1 MNKEPINY
9 IDWLEL
15 GRVIIPCLKGTPKVK
30 KYTDPDFKIEK
41 DIWNRDHETAEI
53 ALRLDHDVDLDV
65 DNEFVKRFIDYYIKD
80 CGAIFG
86 REGNPTSHYLWTN
99 RSQIPFKQFKL
110 PDEFEKDY
118 EAFPHGSMICELRTE
133 KKRYT
138 IVPGSLHSKSK
149 TNVRWEK
156 FDEIREYQ
164 GNLSIDVGKV
174 ALSAALTIIYP
185 STGSRDEYC
194 TAIAGILVK
203 NTDWTDEEI
212 NNFISRIAEHADD
225 EGLAQRLKK
234 GTSSRKTNRKFGV
247 NKIHE
252 ITGYSH
258 KSIQGL
264 FNWIGIFQNV
274 TTQISKD
281 TIEKIEEYGANRY
294 WVHLNVP
301 EKKSE
306 LSDLKV
312 VKRKIWID
320 GESLMNQKIF
330 YDTAMSQAKIWI
342 PRMTVKEFEE
352 IMMSKFYSREKS
364 TDYVEEAENDSQF
377 KMFFLSYLDNKG
389 VYMDK
394 EQLAVYKLPF
404 YNKDK
409 STIEFDLNNFEQELI
424 KNRINL
430 KRVDLVQKVQTILK
444 AKKDR
449 GKYNNKSC
457 VAWLITGDKIDN
469 NKLVWEGESVYI
481 GDDLK
486 EVKGE

>member
-53 ALRLDHDVDLDV
+53 ALRLDHDVDLDI
-65 DNEFVKRFIDYYIKD
+65 DNEFVKRFINYYVKD

-99 RSQIPFKQFKL
+99 RNQIPFKQFKL
-110 PDEFEKDY
+110 PDEFEKDFKD
-118 EAFPHGSMICELRTE
+118 FPHGSMICELRTE

-156 FDEIREYQ
+156 FEEIREYQ

-185 STGSRDEYC
+185 STGARDDYC

-203 NTDWTDEEI
+203 HSDWTDEEI
-212 NNFISRIAEHADD
+212 NNFVSRIAEHADD
-225 EGLAQRLKK
+225 EDLAKRLKK
-234 GTSSRKTNRKFGV
+234 GSSSRSTAKKFGI

-258 KSIQGL
+258 KNITGL
-264 FNWIGIFQNV
+264 FNWIGLFKDASLQV
-274 TTQISKD
+274 SKD

-294 WVHLNVP
+294 YVHLNVP
-301 EKKSE
+301 EKNV
-306 LSDLKV
+306 DGVGLKTI
-312 VKRKIWID
+312 KKKIWID
-320 GESLMNQKIF
+320 GESLMNLKLFCDI
-330 YDTAMSQAKIWI
+330 AMSQAKVWI
-342 PRMTVKEFEE
+342 PKMTPKEFEE
-352 IMMSKFYSREKS
+352 IMMAKFYNREKS
-364 TDYVEEAENDSQF
+364 KEYVQEAEEDSQF
-377 KMFFLSYLDNKG
+377 KMFFLNYLDSKG

-394 EQLAVYKLPF
+394 EQLAVYKLPY
-404 YNKDK
+404 YNQEKK
-409 STIEFDLNNFEQELI
+409 TIEFDLSNFEKELM

-430 KRVDLVQKVQTILK
+430 KRPDLVQKVQTILK
-444 AKKDR
+444 GKRDR
-449 GKYNNKSC
+449 GKYKNKSC
-457 VAWLITGDKIDN
+457 VAWVISGEKIEE
-469 NKLVWEGESVYI
+469 NKLIWEGESVYI
-481 GDDLK
+481 GDST
-486 EVKGE
+486 GEDE

>member
-53 ALRLDHDVDLDV
+53 ALRLDHDVDLDI
-65 DNEFVKRFIDYYIKD
+65 DNEFVKRFLPYYIKD

-99 RSQIPFKQFKL
+99 RNQIPFKQFNL
-110 PDEFEKDY
+110 PTEFEKDFKD
-118 EAFPHGSMICELRTE
+118 FPHGSMICELRTE

-156 FDEIREYQ
+156 FEEIREYQ

-185 STGSRDEYC
+185 STGSRDDYC

-203 NTDWTDEEI
+203 NSDWTDDEI
-212 NNFISRIAEHADD
+212 DNFVSRIAEHADD
-225 EGLAQRLKK
+225 EDLAKRLKK
-234 GTSSRKTNRKFGV
+234 GTSSRKTNRKFGI
-247 NKIHE
+247 NKLHE

-258 KSIQGL
+258 KNLTGL
-264 FNWIGIFQNV
+264 FNWIGLFKDVSLQV
-274 TTQISKD
+274 SKD

-294 WVHLNVP
+294 YVHLNVP
-301 EKKSE
+301 QKNVDGVGLKTIKK
-306 LSDLKV
+306 
-312 VKRKIWID
+312 KIWID
-320 GESLMNQKIF
+320 GESLMNLKLFCDI
-330 YDTAMSQAKIWI
+330 AMSQAKVWI
-342 PRMTVKEFEE
+342 PRMTPKEFEE
-352 IMMSKFYSREKS
+352 IMMAKFYNREQSKE
-364 TDYVEEAENDSQF
+364 YVKEAEEDSRF
-377 KMFFLSYLDNKG
+377 KMFFLDYLDAKG

-394 EQLAVYKLPF
+394 EQLAVYKLPY
-404 YNKDK
+404 YNQEKR
-409 STIEFDLNNFEQELI
+409 TIEFDLNNFEKELM

-430 KRVDLVQKVQTILK
+430 KRQDLVHKVQTILK
-444 AKKDR
+444 GERDR
-449 GKYNNKSC
+449 GKYKNKSC
-457 VAWLITGDKIDN
+457 VAWVIKGEEVED
-469 NKLVWEGESVYI
+469 NKLIWEGESVYI
-481 GDDLK
+481 GDST
-486 EVKGE
+486 GEDE

>member
-53 ALRLDHDVDLDV
+53 ALRLDHDVDLDI
-65 DNEFVKRFIDYYIKD
+65 DNEFVKRFLPYYIKD

-86 REGNPTSHYLWTN
+86 REGNPTSHYIWTN
-99 RSQIPFKQFKL
+99 RNQIPFKQFNL
-110 PDEFEKDY
+110 PDEFEKDFKN
-118 EAFPHGSMICELRTE
+118 FPHGSMICELRTE

-156 FDEIREYQ
+156 FEEIREYQ

-185 STGSRDEYC
+185 STGSRDDYC

-203 NTDWTDEEI
+203 NSDWTDDEI
-212 NNFISRIAEHADD
+212 DNFVSRIAEHADD
-225 EGLAQRLKK
+225 EDLAKRLKK
-234 GTSSRKTNRKFGV
+234 GTSSRKTNRKFGI
-247 NKIHE
+247 NKLHE

-258 KSIQGL
+258 KNLTGL
-264 FNWIGIFQNV
+264 FNWIGLFKDVSLQV
-274 TTQISKD
+274 SKD

-294 WVHLNVP
+294 YVHLNVP
-301 EKKSE
+301 QKNVEGSGLKTIKK
-306 LSDLKV
+306 
-312 VKRKIWID
+312 KIWID
-320 GESLMNQKIF
+320 GESLMNLKLFCDI
-330 YDTAMSQAKIWI
+330 AMSQAKVWI
-342 PRMTVKEFEE
+342 PKMTPKEFEE
-352 IMMSKFYSREKS
+352 IMMAKFYNREQSKE
-364 TDYVEEAENDSQF
+364 YVKEAEEDSRF
-377 KMFFLSYLDNKG
+377 KMFFLDYLDTKG

-394 EQLAVYKLPF
+394 EQLAVYKLPY
-404 YNKDK
+404 YNQEKR
-409 STIEFDLNNFEQELI
+409 TIEFDLNNFEKELM

-430 KRVDLVQKVQTILK
+430 KRQDLVHKVQTILK
-444 AKKDR
+444 GERDR
-449 GKYNNKSC
+449 GKYKNKSC
-457 VAWLITGDKIDN
+457 VAWVIKGEEVED
-469 NKLVWEGESVYI
+469 NKLIWEGESVYI
-481 GDDLK
+481 GDSTGND
-486 EVKGE
+486 E

>member
-1 MNKEPINY
+1 MNKEPVDY

-65 DNEFVKRFIDYYIKD
+65 DNEFVKRFINYYVKD

-99 RSQIPFKQFKL
+99 RNQIPFKQFKL
-110 PDEFEKDY
+110 PDEFEKDFKN
-118 EAFPHGSMICELRTE
+118 FPHGSMICELRTE

-156 FDEIREYQ
+156 FEEIREYQ

-185 STGSRDEYC
+185 STGARDDYC

-203 NTDWTDEEI
+203 NSDWTDDEI
-212 NNFISRIAEHADD
+212 DNFVSRIAEHADD
-225 EGLAQRLKK
+225 EDLAKRLKK
-234 GTSSRKTNRKFGV
+234 GTSSRKTNRKFGI
-247 NKIHE
+247 NKLHE
-252 ITGYSH
+252 ITGYTH
-258 KSIQGL
+258 QNLTGL
-264 FNWIGIFQNV
+264 FNWIGLFKDASLQV
-274 TTQISKD
+274 SKD

-294 WVHLNVP
+294 YVHLNVP
-301 EKKSE
+301 QKNVDGVGLKTVKK
-306 LSDLKV
+306 
-312 VKRKIWID
+312 KIWID
-320 GESLMNQKIF
+320 GESLMNLKLFCDI
-330 YDTAMSQAKIWI
+330 AMSQAKVWI
-342 PRMTVKEFEE
+342 PRMTPKEFEE
-352 IMMSKFYSREKS
+352 IMMAKFYNREQSKE
-364 TDYVEEAENDSQF
+364 YVKEAEEDSRF
-377 KMFFLSYLDNKG
+377 KMFFLDYLDTKG

-394 EQLAVYKLPF
+394 EQLAVYKLPY
-404 YNKDK
+404 YNQEKR
-409 STIEFDLNNFEQELI
+409 TIEFDLNNFEKELM

-430 KRVDLVQKVQTILK
+430 KRQDLVHKVQTILK
-444 AKKDR
+444 GERDR
-449 GKYNNKSC
+449 GKYKNKSC
-457 VAWLITGDKIDN
+457 VAWVIKGEEVED
-469 NKLVWEGESVYI
+469 NKLIWEGESVYI
-481 GDDLK
+481 GDSTGND
-486 EVKGE
+486 E

>member
-53 ALRLDHDVDLDV
+53 ALRLDHDVDLDI
-65 DNEFVKRFIDYYIKD
+65 DNEFVKRFINYYVKD

-99 RSQIPFKQFKL
+99 RNQIPFKQFKL
-110 PDEFEKDY
+110 PDEFEKDFKD
-118 EAFPHGSMICELRTE
+118 FPHGSMICELRTE

-156 FDEIREYQ
+156 FEEIREYQ

-185 STGSRDEYC
+185 STGARDDYC

-203 NTDWTDEEI
+203 HSDWTDEEI
-212 NNFISRIAEHADD
+212 NNFVSRIAEHADD
-225 EGLAQRLKK
+225 EDLVKRLKK
-234 GTSSRKTNRKFGV
+234 GSSSRSTAKKFGI

-258 KSIQGL
+258 KNITGL
-264 FNWIGIFQNV
+264 FNWIGLFKDASLQV
-274 TTQISKD
+274 SKD

-294 WVHLNVP
+294 YVHLNVP
-301 EKKSE
+301 EKNV
-306 LSDLKV
+306 DGVGLKTI
-312 VKRKIWID
+312 KKKIWID
-320 GESLMNQKIF
+320 GESLMNLKLFCDI
-330 YDTAMSQAKIWI
+330 AMSQAKVWI
-342 PRMTVKEFEE
+342 PKMTPKEFEE
-352 IMMSKFYSREKS
+352 IMMAKFYNREQSKE
-364 TDYVEEAENDSQF
+364 YVKEAEEDSRF
-377 KMFFLSYLDNKG
+377 KMFFLDYLDTKG
-389 VYMDK
+389 VYTDK
-394 EQLAVYKLPF
+394 EQLAVYKLPY
-404 YNKDK
+404 YNKEK
-409 STIEFDLNNFEQELI
+409 ERIEFDLNNFEKELI
-424 KNRINL
+424 KNRVNL
-430 KRVDLVQKVQTILK
+430 KRQDLVHKVQTILNG
-444 AKKDR
+444 KKDK
-449 GKYNNKSC
+449 GKYKEKSC
-457 VAWLITGDKIDN
+457 VAWVINGEKIED
-469 NKLVWEGESVYI
+469 NKLIWEGESVYI
-481 GDDLK
+481 GDSAGD
-486 EVKGE
+486 E

>member
-53 ALRLDHDVDLDV
+53 ALRLDHDVDLDI
-65 DNEFVKRFIDYYIKD
+65 DNEFVKRFINYYVKD

-99 RSQIPFKQFKL
+99 RNQIPFKQFKL
-110 PDEFEKDY
+110 PDEFEKDFKD
-118 EAFPHGSMICELRTE
+118 FPHGSMICELRTE

-156 FDEIREYQ
+156 FEEIREYQ

-185 STGSRDEYC
+185 STGARDDYC

-203 NTDWTDEEI
+203 HSDWTDEEI
-212 NNFISRIAEHADD
+212 NNFVSRIAEHADD
-225 EGLAQRLKK
+225 EDLAKRLKK
-234 GTSSRKTNRKFGV
+234 GSSSRSTAKKFGI

-258 KSIQGL
+258 KNITGL
-264 FNWIGIFQNV
+264 FNWIGLFKDASLQV
-274 TTQISKD
+274 SKD

-294 WVHLNVP
+294 YVHLNVP
-301 EKKSE
+301 EKNV
-306 LSDLKV
+306 DGVGLKTI
-312 VKRKIWID
+312 KKKIWID
-320 GESLMNQKIF
+320 GESLMNLKLFCDI
-330 YDTAMSQAKIWI
+330 AMSQAKVWI
-342 PRMTVKEFEE
+342 PKMTPKEFEE
-352 IMMSKFYSREKS
+352 IMMAKFYNREQSKE
-364 TDYVEEAENDSQF
+364 YVKEAEEDSQF
-377 KMFFLSYLDNKG
+377 KMFFLDYLDTKG
-389 VYMDK
+389 VYTDK
-394 EQLAVYKLPF
+394 EQLAVYKLPY
-404 YNKDK
+404 YNQEKR
-409 STIEFDLNNFEQELI
+409 TIEFDLNNFEKELI

-430 KRVDLVQKVQTILK
+430 KRPDLVQKVQTILK
-444 AKKDR
+444 GTRDR
-449 GKYNNKSC
+449 GKYKSKSC
-457 VAWLITGDKIDN
+457 VAWVIKGEEIED
-469 NKLVWEGESVYI
+469 NKLIWEGESVYI
-481 GDDLK
+481 GDSAGD
-486 EVKGE
+486 E

>member
-30 KYTDPDFKIEK
+30 KYTDPNFKIEK

-53 ALRLDHDVDLDV
+53 ALRLDHDVDLDI
-65 DNEFVKRFIDYYIKD
+65 DNEFVKRFINYYVKD

-99 RSQIPFKQFKL
+99 RNQIPFKQFKL
-110 PDEFEKDY
+110 PDEFEKDFKD
-118 EAFPHGSMICELRTE
+118 FPHGSMICELRTE

-156 FDEIREYQ
+156 FEEIREYQ

-185 STGSRDEYC
+185 STGARDDYC

-203 NTDWTDEEI
+203 HSDWTDEEI
-212 NNFISRIAEHADD
+212 NNFVSRIAEHADD
-225 EGLAQRLKK
+225 EDLAKRLKK
-234 GTSSRKTNRKFGV
+234 GSSSRSTAKKFGI

-258 KSIQGL
+258 KNITGL
-264 FNWIGIFQNV
+264 FNWIGLFKDASLQV
-274 TTQISKD
+274 SKD

-294 WVHLNVP
+294 YVHLNVP
-301 EKKSE
+301 EKNVE
-306 LSDLKV
+306 GVGLKTI
-312 VKRKIWID
+312 KKKIWID
-320 GESLMNQKIF
+320 GESLMNLKLFCDI
-330 YDTAMSQAKIWI
+330 AMSQAKVWI
-342 PRMTVKEFEE
+342 PKMTPKEFEE
-352 IMMSKFYSREKS
+352 IMMAKFYNREQSKE
-364 TDYVEEAENDSQF
+364 YVKEAEEDSQF
-377 KMFFLSYLDNKG
+377 KMFFLDYLDTKG
-389 VYMDK
+389 VYTDK
-394 EQLAVYKLPF
+394 EQLAVYKLPY
-404 YNKDK
+404 YNQEKR
-409 STIEFDLNNFEQELI
+409 TIEFDLNNFEKELI

-430 KRVDLVQKVQTILK
+430 KRPDLVQKVQTILK
-444 AKKDR
+444 GTRDR
-449 GKYNNKSC
+449 GKYKSKSC
-457 VAWLITGDKIDN
+457 VAWVIKGEEIED
-469 NKLVWEGESVYI
+469 NKLIWEGESVYI
-481 GDDLK
+481 GDSAGD
-486 EVKGE
+486 E

>member
-9 IDWLEL
+9 IDWLDL

-30 KYTDPDFKIEK
+30 KYTDTDFKIEK
-41 DIWNRDHETAEI
+41 DIWNRDHETAER
-53 ALRLDHDVDLDV
+53 ALRLDHDVDLDI
-65 DNEFVKRFIDYYIKD
+65 DNEFVKRFINYYIKD

-99 RSQIPFKQFKL
+99 RNQIPFKQFKL

-156 FDEIREYQ
+156 FEEIREYQ

-185 STGSRDEYC
+185 SAGSRDEYC

-203 NTDWTDEEI
+203 HTDWTDDEI
-212 NNFISRIAEHADD
+212 NDFVSRIAEHADD
-225 EGLAQRLKK
+225 DGYAQRLKK
-234 GTSSRKTNRKFGV
+234 GTSSRKTNRKFGI
-247 NKIHE
+247 NKLHE

-258 KSIQGL
+258 KNLQGL
-264 FNWIGIFQNV
+264 FNWIGIFKDITLQV
-274 TTQISKD
+274 SKD

-294 WVHLNVP
+294 YVHLNVP
-301 EKKSE
+301 QKSVDGPGLETVKK
-306 LSDLKV
+306 
-312 VKRKIWID
+312 KIWID
-320 GESLMNQKIF
+320 GESLMNLKLFCDI
-330 YDTAMSQAKIWI
+330 AMSQAKVWI
-342 PRMTVKEFEE
+342 PRMTPKEFEE
-352 IMMSKFYSREKS
+352 IMMAKFYSREKS
-364 TDYVEEAENDSQF
+364 KEYVQEAEEDSQF
-377 KMFFLSYLDNKG
+377 KMFFLNYLDTKG

-394 EQLAVYKLPF
+394 EQLAVYKLPY
-404 YNKDK
+404 YNQEKK
-409 STIEFDLNNFEQELI
+409 TIEFDLSNFEKELM

-430 KRVDLVQKVQTILK
+430 KRPDLVQKVQTILK
-444 AKKDR
+444 GKRDR
-449 GKYNNKSC
+449 GKYKNKSC
-457 VAWLITGDKIDN
+457 VAWVISGEKIEE
-469 NKLVWEGESVYI
+469 NKLIWEGESVYI
-481 GDDLK
+481 GDST
-486 EVKGE
+486 GEDE